1 MENLCVDEISTM
13 IYNNLMKG
21 KAFAVIESIIKIIL
35 LCFPLVNSYTLNKM
49 KINNEETVINDM
61 TTTPIDNFV
70 TSEGNMK
77 NYEPA

>member
-1 MENLCVDEISTM
+1 
-13 IYNNLMKG
+13 
-21 KAFAVIESIIKIIL
+21 
-35 LCFPLVNSYTLNKM
+35 M

-77 NYEPA
+77 NYEPAHNFA